1 MSDFDS
7 KFSVQDLLNEPTRW
21 DELIAAD
28 LSVEIRA
35 MLAEK
40 VDTIPEMRRFLAIKG
55 YQELHQRLQAAVEG
69 KAGEEALRA
78 LAFAMRAYAHDRPG
92 LSAATFR
99 NLIVDSPEWRR
110 EGESL
115 GRFVLGVL
123 AGVGLTGHP
132 AILALRILRAL
143 VRGFVLHEMAL
154 SLPGTARLRRDVRH
168 RGRSLYSRIE
178 CIAGGCNLMRRR
190 LKKCHAPIV

>member
-1 MSDFDS
+1 MSDS
-7 KFSVQDLLNEPTRW
+7 KFSVQELIDQPTRW
-21 DELIAAD
+21 DQLIAAD
-28 LSVEIRA
+28 LSAEIQA

-55 YQELHQRLQAAVEG
+55 YRELHQRLEAAVEG

-78 LAFAMRAYAHDRPG
+78 VAFAMRAYAHDRPG

-99 NLIVDSPEWRR
+99 NSILDSPEWRR

-132 AILALRILRAL
+132 ATHALRILRAL
-143 VRGFVLHEMAL
+143 VRGFVLHEMAFSFLEPLDYDETYGIAVDVYIHGL
-154 SLPGTARLRRDVRH
+154 SALQKGT
-168 RGRSLYSRIE
+168 I
-178 CIAGGCNLMRRR
+178 
-190 LKKCHAPIV
+190 